1 MPFYEYRCETCG
13 HEMEIMQ
20 KMSDPPV
27 SECPACGELH
37 LRKLI
42 SAAGFRLKGGGWYET
57 DFKKGAKKNV
67 HDAVGGK
74 ESTSA
79 PACGAGGCSAC
90 QS

>member
-27 SECPACGELH
+27 AECPACGEPN

-67 HDAVGGK
+67 HDAGGK
-74 ESTSA
+74 ESTAA
-79 PACGAGGCSAC
+79 PACGAGACSAC